1 MVEESVKLAKKFAE
15 KNWPIF
21 AFLDSHQPDVPE
33 PPYPPHCL
41 VGSHEAKLVPGIISF
56 LQSCNIR

>member
-21 AFLDSHQPDVPE
+21 AFLDCHHPDVPE

-56 LQSCNIR
+56 L